1 MQGALIGSY
10 IWLVFAQE
18 VYPYIGVY
26 KCLGTFRLRGRVLP
40 KGSHALLRGFV
51 FFGWWP

>member
-18 VYPYIGVY
+18 VYPDIGVY

-40 KGSHALLRGFV
+40 QGSHALLRGFV